1 MAYGLKPRIGSTSR
15 SHGALRWA
23 AVLGF
28 AVGCLAALVVSA
40 PASWAGA
47 MLDAATGGRLALI
60 HPTGTV
66 WRGQA
71 TLALGAG
78 PGSRGQLALP
88 QRLAWRIS
96 PTFSTSGLPAFRLRF
111 EQPAVLSQPIEWM
124 LQPGWSASSLSLRS
138 HADGSPVTVQFPAA
152 FLAGLG
158 APWNTLQPSG
168 RLVFQ
173 FDRLQWTAGYQA
185 PPAIEIGLKIQ
196 MLNIAS
202 RVATLP
208 VLGHYELDV
217 RGGPGELALKL
228 DSRPGSALRLE
239 GQGRWRPGGRVEFR
253 GEASASAGREE
264 ALSNLLNIIGRRDGP
279 RSVMAIGAPSG
290 AAPPSARTP

>member
-1 MAYGLKPRIGSTSR
+1 
-15 SHGALRWA
+15 
-23 AVLGF
+23 
-28 AVGCLAALVVSA
+28 
-40 PASWAGA
+40 
-47 MLDAATGGRLALI
+47 
-60 HPTGTV
+60 
-66 WRGQA
+66 
-71 TLALGAG
+71 
-78 PGSRGQLALP
+78 
-88 QRLAWRIS
+88 
-96 PTFSTSGLPAFRLRF
+96 
-111 EQPAVLSQPIEWM
+111 
-124 LQPGWSASSLSLRS
+124 
-138 HADGSPVTVQFPAA
+138 VQFPAA